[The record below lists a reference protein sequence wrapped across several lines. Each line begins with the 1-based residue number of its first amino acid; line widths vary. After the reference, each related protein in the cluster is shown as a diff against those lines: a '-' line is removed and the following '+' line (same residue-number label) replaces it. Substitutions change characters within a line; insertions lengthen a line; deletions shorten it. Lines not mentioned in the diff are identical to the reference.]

1 MGFFET
7 LKMVGLGGIVVAVG
21 CVWFQ
26 MSMERKKARKVDN
39 AAADITKR
47 ALAKFPAYE
56 GCLAVDGEAHC
67 LFINESTR
75 MTLVATPA
83 FAKEI
88 PFDDYIAANIIT
100 GGATAVETRKSGVA
114 GRVIAGGLIGGGAG
128 AVVGALTAKSVQDHV
143 STTSSISL
151 SVETTDPA
159 FQEFG
164 WTFFTPV
171 GLMRDLQPH
180 EVWIYMQ
187 NATAAYNR
195 LAPLFVLHATEEN
208 GLVAI

>member
-1 MGFFET
+1 MGFFEA
-7 LKMVGLGGIVVAVG
+7 LKIVGIGSIVFIVG
-21 CVWFQ
+21 YMWFH
-26 MSMERKKARKVDN
+26 MATERKNAQKVNN

-56 GCLAVDGEAHC
+56 GCLAVDGDGHC
-67 LFINESTR
+67 LFINEATR
-75 MTLVATPA
+75 MTLVATPE

-100 GGATAVETRKSGVA
+100 DGATAVETRKSGVA
-114 GRVIAGGLIGGGAG
+114 GRVIVGGFIGGGAG
-128 AVVGALTAKSVQDHV
+128 AIVGALTAKSVQDHV
-143 STTSSISL
+143 STTSSITL
-151 SVETTDPA
+151 MVETSDPA
-159 FQEFG
+159 FPAFG
-164 WTFFTPV
+164 WNFFTPV

-187 NATAAYNR
+187 NATAAYNK
-195 LAPLFVLHATEEN
+195 LAPIFVMHATEEN